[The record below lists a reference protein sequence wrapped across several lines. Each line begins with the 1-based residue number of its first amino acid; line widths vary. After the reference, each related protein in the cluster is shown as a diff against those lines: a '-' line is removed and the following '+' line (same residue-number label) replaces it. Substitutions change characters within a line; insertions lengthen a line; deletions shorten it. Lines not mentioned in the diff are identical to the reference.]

1 MRYKKNA
8 DGKWVSKDD
17 DYAKSTS
24 SQQPSQDQVHDDIPN
39 TVNGE
44 DFFVNPEDIVAGEGH
59 YSVSM
64 DGLDDTFNMD
74 VTPTPARQPSSFGF
88 PRASLF
94 STPTPP
100 PLDLQYIPQPCLPP
114 PIFHLQYEVDIIRYL
129 SYEKLLLRANSLL
142 PCWYTNTKPLQAS
155 FLVPSAFGPLRQATA
170 TSLAVIAPRPSRM
183 AASVAVVVPATTPRP
198 SCKAAIATPALFT
211 IIPRPSR
218 KAAATVPPI
227 STLPFT
233 GSLVTSTM
241 RKTKRRTKKL
251 DPVSRRTTRLNR
263 QDAQPLSPG
272 PCYGL
277 TFSKSQRVKR
287 TLPMPLVASTM
298 RKTMRRTKKPSPV
311 SRRTTHL
318 NRQDAQPL
326 SPGPRYG
333 LASSKSRWVK
343 RTLPMPLRKKDGTTH
358 HGDIA
363 LTPSAFLTSESKF
376 GTPIRSIHYLS
387 CQRPRHE
394 TWRTGARFTVSSL
407 RKSSHGVLVPRGNDA
422 AKRSRCQRPTL
433 TSSSP
438 DQLQQPCLLH
448 YRLVAYPTCMDT
460 NVCQSTLITPL
471 WLLTWWRK
479 KTQSN
484 CPRKMLTAKY
494 LSLRQSL
501 GV

>member
-39 TVNGE
+39 TVNVE

-74 VTPTPARQPSSFGF
+74 VTPTPARQPSSFGL

-114 PIFHLQYEVDIIRYL
+114 PIFHLQ
-129 SYEKLLLRANSLL
+129 LLLRANSLL

-155 FLVPSAFGPLRQATA
+155 FLVPSASGPLRQATA

-183 AASVAVVVPATTPRP
+183 AASVAVVVPATTPQP
-198 SCKAAIATPALFT
+198 SCKAAIATPAVFT

-218 KAAATVPPI
+218 KAAAIVPPI
-227 STLPFT
+227 S
-233 GSLVTSTM
+233 V
-241 RKTKRRTKKL
+241 TKRRTKKL

-277 TFSKSQRVKR
+277 TSSKSQRVKR

-298 RKTMRRTKKPSPV
+298 RKTMRRTKKPRPV

-326 SPGPRYG
+326 SLGPRYG

-343 RTLPMPLRKKDGTTH
+343 RTLPMPLRKKVTVLAKKG
-358 HGDIA
+358 GLA
-363 LTPSAFLTSESKF
+363 PRMVL
-376 GTPIRSIHYLS
+376 SI
-387 CQRPRHE
+387 
-394 TWRTGARFTVSSL
+394 
-407 RKSSHGVLVPRGNDA
+407 
-422 AKRSRCQRPTL
+422 
-433 TSSSP
+433 
-438 DQLQQPCLLH
+438 
-448 YRLVAYPTCMDT
+448 
-460 NVCQSTLITPL
+460 
-471 WLLTWWRK
+471 
-479 KTQSN
+479 
-484 CPRKMLTAKY
+484 TAT
-494 LSLRQSL
+494 
-501 GV
+501 